1 MTAFKS
7 LTRVHTWILTEK
19 RQRLAGIEELVAKM
33 RDDLRRLEEDLNSE
47 NRAAGASSEG
57 TVAFPAFV
65 AAALERRRRLR
76 QTIAELE
83 EAVEAARA
91 EVHAAFEEM
100 KKYEHARDL
109 EAQQARDERARR
121 EQVELDELGT
131 ALYRR
136 GKTAAEE

>member
-7 LTRVHTWILTEK
+7 LTRLHTWILTEK
-19 RQRLAGIEELVAKM
+19 RQRLAGIEELVSKM
-33 RDDLRRLEEDLNSE
+33 RNDLQELENELVSE
-47 NRAAGASSEG
+47 NRAANASIEG

-83 EAVEAARA
+83 EATQAARD
-91 EVHAAFEEM
+91 EVHAAFAEM
-100 KKYEHARDL
+100 KKYEHVRD
-109 EAQQARDERARR
+109 EEERQNREERARR

-131 ALYRR
+131 GFYRR
-136 GKTAAEE
+136 GHVMGED

>member
-1 MTAFKS
+1 VTAFKS

-33 RDDLRRLEEDLNSE
+33 RDDLRQLEADLNSE

-57 TVAFPAFV
+57 TIAFPAFIS
-65 AAALERRRRLR
+65 AALERRRRLR
-76 QTIAELE
+76 QTIVELE

-109 EAQQARDERARR
+109 EAEKAREERARHDR
-121 EQVELDELGT
+121 IELDDLGT
-131 ALYRR
+131 TLYRR
-136 GKTAAEE
+136 DKAAAED